1 MPEKP
6 KLADKVVFVLGGP
19 GSGKGTQCAKL
30 VEDYGFTHL
39 SAGDLLREEVKSQ
52 SEVGQMCANLMKE
65 GKLVPMEVTIGLL
78 KAAMEKATVK
88 NFLIDGFPRAL
99 DQGLA
104 FSQAIQ
110 EPDFVLFF
118 DCPLET
124 MTERLLDRGKT
135 SGRADDNMDTI
146 RKRFE
151 TFTEKSL
158 PVLDFYKAEGNAHVI
173 SSVPTV
179 DKVYDEVRL
188 IMASNGVASQRIR
201 VTLKPGDIGE
211 DGIVPVTLNTA

>member
-39 SAGDLLREEVKSQ
+39 SAGDLLRDEVKSQ
-52 SEVGQMCANLMKE
+52 SEVGRMCANLMKE

-78 KAAMEKATVK
+78 KAVMVKAENKT
-88 NFLIDGFPRAL
+88 FLIDGFPRAL

-124 MTERLLDRGKT
+124 MTERLLERGKT

-179 DKVYDEVRL
+179 DEVYDEVRSIL
-188 IMASNGVASQRIR
+188 ASNGVASQRIR
-201 VTLKPGDIGE
+201 VTVKPGDVGE
-211 DGIVPVTLNTA
+211 LSLIHI